1 IYPYASQPD
10 AQRVS
15 YGDTLE
21 VTLSPFSSQIY
32 QFGITD
38 EEAPQ
43 VVSARII
50 DEDTI
55 EVRFDERVNAQIEAE
70 VDGSAAEAQLS
81 EDYRTVKIAAEGLGE
96 TASLKMSGIC
106 DIYGNAAEEYRADV
120 RTSAEIAS
128 ASHAEDVSGAI
139 EVQDAEGNTYLNL
152 RGNAYALRED
162 GISGTTDFSVSLTLN
177 TIDTDT
183 VLLKQGEDYTIG
195 IDADGYVKASVGGV
209 TLSSQESVT
218 TVTEKASG
226 TWHIGLSERRRG
238 PISSVR
244 SMTPEPHG
252 QSGARSQRHEAN
264 VDGSLSAS
272 AYEEDRLNEQMSG
285 SAITLGDVSY
295 SGYVGD
301 VLVST
306 AIYYDDAQQY
316 AQDHAIALSAKP
328 LSKEG

>member
-1 IYPYASQPD
+1 M
-10 AQRVS
+10 
-15 YGDTLE
+15 
-21 VTLSPFSSQIY
+21 TLSPFSSQIY

-70 VDGSAAEAQLS
+70 VNGSAAEAQLS
-81 EDYRTVKIAAEGLGE
+81 EDYRTVKIAAEGVGE
-96 TASLKMSGIC
+96 TAPLKMSGIR
-106 DIYGNAAEEYRADV
+106 DIYGNAAEEYNADV

-128 ASHAEDVSGAI
+128 ARHAEDVSGAI

-195 IDADGYVKASVGGV
+195 IDAGRICEGQRRRRHPEQPGERHDRDRKGERYV
-209 TLSSQESVT
+209 
-218 TVTEKASG
+218 
-226 TWHIGLSERRRG
+226 WHIGLSGNE
-238 PISSVR
+238 
-244 SMTPEPHG
+244 
-252 QSGARSQRHEAN
+252 
-264 VDGSLSAS
+264 D
-272 AYEEDRLNEQMSG
+272 EDR
-285 SAITLGDVSY
+285 Y
-295 SGYVGD
+295 
-301 VLVST
+301 
-306 AIYYDDAQQY
+306 
-316 AQDHAIALSAKP
+316 HR
-328 LSKEG
+328 